1 MLVSKNKATSL
12 QASERKTLISFLL
25 LYSFFAV
32 VILSF
37 SAFIYYNLQKDVMLR
52 EQNSQLKEYSDELIG
67 KLRELHENF
76 SEDKHYPRSS
86 AYQSAIF
93 DSSMKNIF
101 STLDER
107 EVDFSQHL
115 YVVGN
120 KIHYIRILEQYYLGT
135 MYVVIEINDNEKWL
149 SFFREK
155 VLFYGIA
162 LFLILL
168 VAGYFLLK
176 LLLKP
181 MRESLYLLDRFIKD
195 TTHEL
200 NTPISAIMMNIETI
214 SRENLDIKSA
224 KKIDRIDIA
233 ARTISN
239 IYNDL
244 TYVALKNEV
253 VSKREHVNITA
264 LIQERA
270 EFFKV
275 IATQKKIDCILHL
288 SENIFLNVDKAKMT
302 RLIDN
307 LISNAIKYNKKG
319 GFIKITLRKSFFV
332 IEDSGIGM
340 LKQEIVDIFER
351 YTRFNKSEGGF
362 GIGLNIV
369 AAIAREYHLTIDVDS
384 IPEKG
389 TKVKISW

>member
-1 MLVSKNKATSL
+1 LLVSKNKATSL
-12 QASERKTLISFLL
+12 QKSERKTLVSFLL

-37 SAFIYYNLQKDVMLR
+37 SAFIYYNLQKDVMLS
-52 EQNSQLKEYSDELIG
+52 EQNSRLKEYSDELIIA
-67 KLRELHENF
+67 LRELHENF
-76 SEDKHYPRSS
+76 IENAYYPRSEK
-86 AYQSAIF
+86 YNSAIY
-93 DSSMKNIF
+93 DSSYKEIF
-101 STLDER
+101 STLDQKK
-107 EVDFSQHL
+107 VDLDKHL
-115 YVVGN
+115 YVVED
-120 KIHYIRILEQYYLGT
+120 KIHYVRVLERYYLGT
-135 MYVVIEINDNEKWL
+135 MYLVVEISDNEKWL
-149 SFFREK
+149 SFFKMK
-155 VLFYGIA
+155 VLFYGLA

-168 VAGYFLLK
+168 IAGYFLLK

-200 NTPISAIMMNIETI
+200 NTPVSAILMNIETI
-214 SRENLDIKSA
+214 PRDNLDEKSA
-224 KKIDRIDIA
+224 KKIHRIDIA

-244 TYVALKNEV
+244 TYVALKNQVE
-253 VSKREHVNITA
+253 SKDERINLTE
-264 LIQERA
+264 LLQERA

-275 IATQKKIDCILHL
+275 ISTQKGLTCDLKLQKGVFIMIDRAKI
-288 SENIFLNVDKAKMT
+288 S

-319 GFIKITLRKSFFV
+319 GKITIYLEKNFFM
-332 IEDSGIGM
+332 IEDTGIGM
-340 LKQEIVDIFER
+340 QKREIKEIFER
-351 YTRFNKSEGGF
+351 YSRFNKSEGGF

-369 AAIAREYHLTIDVDS
+369 SAIASEYDLEIDVDS
-384 IPEKG
+384 TPKVG

>member
-1 MLVSKNKATSL
+1 LLVSKSKATSL
-12 QASERKTLISFLL
+12 QQSERKTLVSFLL

-32 VILSF
+32 VILAF

-67 KLRELHENF
+67 ALRELHEDFAHN
-76 SEDKHYPRSS
+76 HVYPRSLN
-86 AYQSAIF
+86 YNSAIY
-93 DSSMKNIF
+93 DSSYKEIF
-101 STLDER
+101 STL
-107 EVDFSQHL
+107 EVKDVDLSKHL
-115 YVVGN
+115 YVVEN
-120 KIHYIRILEQYYLGT
+120 KIHYIRILERYYLGT
-135 MYVVIEINDNEKWL
+135 MYLVVEIDDNEKWFT
-149 SFFREK
+149 FFKTK
-155 VLFYGIA
+155 VLFYGVI
-162 LFLILL
+162 LFFILL
-168 VAGYFLLK
+168 IAGYFLLK

-200 NTPISAIMMNIETI
+200 NTPVSAILMNIETI
-214 SRENLDIKSA
+214 PKEALDAKSV
-224 KKIDRIDIA
+224 KKIERIDIA

-244 TYVALKNEV
+244 TYVALKNQVYSQNEN
-253 VSKREHVNITA
+253 VNLTK
-264 LIQERA
+264 LLTERA

-275 IATQKKIDCILHL
+275 IATQKKIDCELQL
-288 SENIFLNVDKAKMT
+288 SHDVFIMIDKKKMA
-302 RLIDN
+302 RVIDN

-319 GFIKITLRKSFFV
+319 GFIKITLRKDYFI

-340 LKQEIVDIFER
+340 QKKEIVEIFER
-351 YTRFNKSEGGF
+351 YSRFNQSEGGF

-369 AAIAREYHLTIDVDS
+369 AAIAREYDLKIDVDS
-384 IPEKG
+384 KIGVG